1 MVALKNACIK
11 LTPSKEKYYS
21 NALWKGIGSTKRMS
35 FNRVLEMPGFNDMLK
50 EEEERF
56 IEEMGNKWLTYNCS
70 VFPDAERL
78 ILN

>member
-1 MVALKNACIK
+1 
-11 LTPSKEKYYS
+11 
-21 NALWKGIGSTKRMS
+21 MS